1 MDTKTVKYKI
11 ILEDLI
17 KLFSIICKKI
27 SPNII
32 YHWKE
37 KILENALGLQA

>member
-17 KLFSIICKKI
+17 KLFIIYKKI
-27 SPNII
+27 SLNII

-37 KILENALGLQA
+37 KILGNALGLQA